1 MAPDERL
8 SRERRVRKRQDFL
21 RIQGSR
27 HKFRSTHL
35 LLAVASPGRL
45 ADGRSTS
52 RLGITVT
59 RKVDKRAAR
68 RNRIKRWIRD
78 VFRKEREHFT
88 EPVDLVVIALEGAAE
103 LDFKQISWELR
114 GVLMKA
120 GLLRNAGAR
129 GRAGGQEKETRK

>member
-8 SRERRVRKRQDFL
+8 SRDRRVRKRQDFL

-27 HKFRSTHL
+27 RKFRSTHL
-35 LLAVASPGRL
+35 LLAVAPAGRT
-45 ADGRSTS
+45 AGSAATS
-52 RLGITVT
+52 RIGITVT
-59 RKVDKRAAR
+59 RKVDKRATR

-78 VFRKEREHFT
+78 VFRKERERFT
-88 EPVDLVVIALEGAAE
+88 EPADLVVIALEGAAE

-120 GLLRNAGAR
+120 GLLRSAGTR
-129 GRAGGQEKETRK
+129 GRLQGGQKETRK